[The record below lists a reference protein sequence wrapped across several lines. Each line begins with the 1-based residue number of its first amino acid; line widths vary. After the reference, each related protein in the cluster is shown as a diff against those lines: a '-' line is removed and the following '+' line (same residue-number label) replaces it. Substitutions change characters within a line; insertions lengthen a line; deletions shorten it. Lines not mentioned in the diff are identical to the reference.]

1 MQTERNLDSY
11 ESILGKLSKVFRKYE
26 LIIIDELDFM
36 FCNEDQ
42 KIAKNWWIEHE
53 WMIIKFIP
61 NYLN

>member
-42 KIAKNWWIEHE
+42 KIAKN
-53 WMIIKFIP
+53 
-61 NYLN
+61 